1 MAIDIQTEQVVGLAE
16 ASRIIPPR
24 NGRRVAVS
32 TLWRW
37 CRKGIGGVRL
47 EYIRL
52 GRNIA
57 TSTEALNRFFRAL
70 ARNDSDNAAPP
81 TSTEIARSIA
91 APERSLPEAARRAS
105 LEQADR
111 ILERAGI

>member
-1 MAIDIQTEQVVGLAE
+1 MAIDITSERIIGLAE
-16 ASRIIPPR
+16 AARIIPPR
-24 NGRRVAVS
+24 NGRRVAIS

-37 CRKGIGGVRL
+37 CRKGLGGVRL

-57 TSTEALNRFFRAL
+57 TSTQALNRFFLAL
-70 ARNDSDNAAPP
+70 ANEDVVEMKATDV
-81 TSTEIARSIA
+81 TARA
-91 APERSLPEAARRAS
+91 FTNRQRPLPVAARQAS

-111 ILERAGI
+111 ILEQAGI

>member
-1 MAIDIQTEQVVGLAE
+1 MAIDIQSEQVVGLTE
-16 ASRIIPPR
+16 ASKIIPPR
-24 NGRRVAVS
+24 NGRRVAAS

-57 TSTEALNRFFRAL
+57 TSTQALNRFFCAL
-70 ARNDSDNAAPP
+70 AENDPDTATTLTTAE
-81 TSTEIARSIA
+81 TARSF
-91 APERSLPEAARRAS
+91 PTRQRSLPPAARRAS

>member
-1 MAIDIQTEQVVGLAE
+1 MAINIESESVVSLTEAT
-16 ASRIIPPR
+16 RIIPPR
-24 NGRRVAVS
+24 NGKRVAIS

-37 CRKGIGGVRL
+37 CRKGINDVRL

-57 TSTEALNRFFRAL
+57 TSQEALGRFFCAL
-70 ARNDSDNAAPP
+70 AEADKP
-81 TSTEIARSIA
+81 ARSLDSSGTRPA
-91 APERSLPEAARRAS
+91 GSARRRPTPPAARRAS